1 MRYNHFTYVD
11 REIAYFDLLDMSY
24 QVFSNFERLK
34 MHDLQYFIFSPDPIL
49 IFSKSPFK
57 CRLDISLVNKGN

>member
-24 QVFSNFERLK
+24 QVFSNLQRPQK
-34 MHDLQYFIFSPDPIL
+34 M
-49 IFSKSPFK
+49 
-57 CRLDISLVNKGN
+57 V